1 MYLKTKIE
9 KLEDKVGI
17 RKETIVVQMP
27 GESEEEVLRKVNV
40 FPGSD
45 VKFIKV
51 RFVNTNVPRVPNE

>member
-1 MYLKTKIE
+1 MNLKAKIE